1 MIEWYEEKAGPEGEL
16 MVSRAG
22 EGAPLVVIHGI
33 TSGRW
38 SWEPVADR
46 LAEEYELFVYDQ
58 RGHGSS
64 RKPNRGY
71 QLSDYASD
79 LDLVLDHFGIERPMI
94 LGHSLGGMV
103 TLEWAIGQP
112 DRARALVIEDSPMR
126 RGGEGMDDLFANW
139 IALSRMTPEEAEATY
154 LANDPNMSQELARK
168 RAGSIT
174 ITAPAVFTEL
184 RDSTRPLDGASVV
197 GDYRE
202 ITSPALLVYGDL
214 EAGGMVPG
222 IDAESFRSTL
232 TNAEIVH
239 IAGGGHGLHTNSTD
253 EFLAA
258 VLPFL
263 ARHREG

>member
-1 MIEWYEEKAGPEGEL
+1 MIEWHEEKAGTEGEL

-38 SWEPVADR
+38 TWEPVAER
-46 LAEEYELFVYDQ
+46 LAGEYELFVYDQ

-71 QLSDYASD
+71 LLSDYASD
-79 LDLVLDHFGIERPMI
+79 LDLVLDHFGIERPLI

-126 RGGEGMDDLFANW
+126 RGGEGIEELFANW
-139 IALSRMTPEEAEATY
+139 IALSRMTPDEAEAAY
-154 LANDPNMSQELARK
+154 LANDPTMSQELARK
-168 RAGSIT
+168 RAESIT
-174 ITAPAVFTEL
+174 VTAPAVFTEL
-184 RDSTRPLDGASVV
+184 RDSTQALGGASVID
-197 GDYRE
+197 DYRG

-222 IDAESFRSTL
+222 FDAESFRSTL
-232 TNAEIVH
+232 PNAEIVN
-239 IAGGGHGLHTNSTD
+239 IAGGGHGLHTNNTED
-253 EFLAA
+253 FLAA

-263 ARHREG
+263 ARYRDA